1 MTILPI
7 KIPSF
12 VKLFLTKYCFSPLYI
27 SIVLLVL
34 EYLHIVTYIPCFGGL
49 IVTSLVLAIFFQID
63 CVCFDEQYLDF

>member
-1 MTILPI
+1 MTILLI

-34 EYLHIVTYIPCFGGL
+34 EYLHIVYLYTMFWL
-49 IVTSLVLAIFFQID
+49 
-63 CVCFDEQYLDF
+63 FDSYFPSVSHILSN